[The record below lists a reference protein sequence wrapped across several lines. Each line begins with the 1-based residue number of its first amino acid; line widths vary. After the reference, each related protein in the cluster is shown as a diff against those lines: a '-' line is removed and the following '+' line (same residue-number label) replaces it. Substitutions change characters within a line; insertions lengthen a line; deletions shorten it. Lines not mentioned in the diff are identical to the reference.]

1 MLNRLLVFVVVGSM
15 IGLGAGNGRAEMVDQ
30 SGAQM
35 VNQPAVQMPNQ
46 LGAQTLNQP
55 GEQTVNQPDAQMV
68 NQPAAQTT
76 NQPTTQTTNQPCPQ
90 MVEQPCAK
98 KGDKPATKKVGKPG
112 TKKAVKSS
120 AKKEDKPTTTTQTD
134 KSNRTILVAAP
145 WTVFTKVKRGMPVG
159 VLAETTDII
168 LKRMGFNP
176 VFVGMSMGE
185 IPKAMKENQ
194 VAASALMVKTPDNEK
209 NILLTEPIVNEY
221 TAVVVRRGESFP
233 LERLS
238 DLRGRKIGGRQGY
251 RYPLLEEDG
260 EIKIEGYRSDGE
272 VMRSLLLHKVDI
284 VLVSALSNVFSFRVE
299 GVINK
304 LEILPIAV
312 GIVPLRVALS
322 PKVFTP
328 ADQTRFN
335 TLIVQVRGEPIWQ
348 DILAKNGFADLIRD
362 FPLLKK

>member
-1 MLNRLLVFVVVGSM
+1 MLNRLLVSVVVGLM
-15 IGLGAGNGRAEMVDQ
+15 IGLSSGIGQTEVVDLPGAEKQKSDQ
-30 SGAQM
+30 SGAT
-35 VNQPAVQMPNQ
+35 A
-46 LGAQTLNQP
+46 
-55 GEQTVNQPDAQMV
+55 
-68 NQPAAQTT
+68 
-76 NQPTTQTTNQPCPQ
+76 
-90 MVEQPCAK
+90 
-98 KGDKPATKKVGKPG
+98 
-112 TKKAVKSS
+112 
-120 AKKEDKPTTTTQTD
+120 QTD
-134 KSNRTILVAAP
+134 KNSRTVLVAAP
-145 WTVFTKVKRGMPVG
+145 WTVFTKVKRGAPVG

-194 VAASALMVKTPDNEK
+194 VAASALMVKNPDNEK
-209 NILLTEPIVNEY
+209 NVLLTEPIVNEY
-221 TAVVVRRGESFP
+221 TAVVVRRGESFS

-251 RYPLLEEDG
+251 RYPLLEEDD
-260 EIKIEGYRSDGE
+260 EIKIQRFRSDGE

-284 VLVSALSNVFSFRVE
+284 VLVSALSNVYSFRVE

-304 LEILPIAV
+304 LEVLPVTV

-335 TLIVQVRGEPIWQ
+335 SLIEQVRNEPVWQ
-348 DILAKNGFADLIRD
+348 EILAKNGFADLIHD